1 MDSSKLAGKTRLKA
15 AQSEAKVCPRCELG
29 RGIEKKK
36 TCPQMVANDL
46 QAVYESNEIN
56 ENITLSKPTD
66 ASLKR

>member
-15 AQSEAKVCPRCELG
+15 AQSEAKCPRCEPG

-36 TCPQMVANDL
+36 TCPQMVANNL

>member
-1 MDSSKLAGKTRLKA
+1 
-15 AQSEAKVCPRCELG
+15 
-29 RGIEKKK
+29 
-36 TCPQMVANDL
+36 MVANDL